1 MFPKDFWW
9 GSATAAY
16 QVEGATSEDG
26 RGPSIWDTFSH
37 TPGKTDGGDTG
48 DVACDQYHRYEEDA
62 KLMADL
68 GVKHY
73 RFSIS
78 WPRILPEGRGAV
90 NEKGVDYYRRLV
102 DALRQHGITPHA
114 TLFHWD
120 LPKALQDRYA
130 GWQSRE
136 VAKDFGDYA
145 TAKALISPATTE
157 NPRPNSPAL
166 AASMEPFTASMLVRK
181 VTFTIWLTNLVD
193 IVKSSASIFTF
204 DADWMEASKPFRR

>member
-1 MFPKDFWW
+1 MNTKNQFSRRSFIGTAVAAGATLAAGGSSTVAAEHPRSQSTGGPGSFPKDFWW

-16 QVEGATSEDG
+16 QVEGAAAEDG

-48 DVACDQYHRYEEDA
+48 DVACDQYHRYAEDA

-78 WPRILPEGRGAV
+78 WSRILPEGRGTV

-120 LPKALQDRYA
+120 
-130 GWQSRE
+130 
-136 VAKDFGDYA
+136 
-145 TAKALISPATTE
+145 
-157 NPRPNSPAL
+157 
-166 AASMEPFTASMLVRK
+166 
-181 VTFTIWLTNLVD
+181 
-193 IVKSSASIFTF
+193 
-204 DADWMEASKPFRR
+204 